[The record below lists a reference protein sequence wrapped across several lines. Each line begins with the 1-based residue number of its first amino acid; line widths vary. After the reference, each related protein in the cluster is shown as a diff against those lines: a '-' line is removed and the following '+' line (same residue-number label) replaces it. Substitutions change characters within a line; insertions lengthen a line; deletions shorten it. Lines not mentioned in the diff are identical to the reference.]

1 MGFNVGNFIKDSAK
15 SILDSAV
22 DNIIGN
28 VVSNLA
34 TNSRLP
40 AKNVAESMFNI
51 GASYQSVSAF
61 AALKTDGIISGAA
74 NEFYALSGKDPN
86 RTNQAKLSDLRNTSI
101 TDASTYNQKVNPESV
116 IQLAKNN
123 RNIEV
128 MVALG

>member
-86 RTNQAKLSDLRNTSI
+86 RTNQAKLSDLRNTST
-101 TDASTYNQKVNPESV
+101 TDKVSYLQKINPPTKIANAKTSLNPQV
-116 IQLAKNN
+116 ISL
-123 RNIEV
+123 V
-128 MVALG
+128 

>member
-1 MGFNVGNFIKDSAK
+1 MGFDVGSFIKDSAK
-15 SILDSAV
+15 SILGSAV

-34 TNSRLP
+34 SNSRLP

-61 AALKTDGIISGAA
+61 AALKTDGIISGAS

-86 RTNQAKLSDLRNTSI
+86 RTNQAKISDLRNTST
-101 TDASTYNQKVNPESV
+101 TDKLSYLKNINPPTKIADAKTSLNPQV
-116 IQLAKNN
+116 IVLT
-123 RNIEV
+123 
-128 MVALG
+128 

>member
-15 SILDSAV
+15 SILGSAV

-40 AKNVAESMFNI
+40 AQNIAESMFNI
-51 GASYQSVSAF
+51 GASYQSISSF
-61 AALKTDGIISGAA
+61 AATKTDAIIAG
-74 NEFYALSGKDPN
+74 EGGEYYALSGKDPN
-86 RTNQAKLSDLRNTSI
+86 RTGQAKLSDLRNTSI
-101 TDASTYNQKVNPESV
+101 TDASTYNQKVNPESA

-128 MVALG
+128 MMALG

>member
-1 MGFNVGNFIKDSAK
+1 MGFDVGSFIKDSAK
-15 SILDSAV
+15 SILGSAV

-34 TNSRLP
+34 SNSRLP

-61 AALKTDGIISGAA
+61 AALKTDGIISGAS

-86 RTNQAKLSDLRNTSI
+86 RTNQAKLSDLRNTST
-101 TDASTYNQKVNPESV
+101 TDTLTYLRSINPGSKIADSKTSDRPE
-116 IQLAKNN
+116 ILA
-123 RNIEV
+123 
-128 MVALG
+128 AT